1 MKKLLIVLMI
11 ISVGMGSCSKEQ
23 RPLTKK
29 QEQAIVKA
37 SVDSIMTA
45 RNKVIDSQAKV
56 DLDHR
61 IAIEVKVK
69 ADSILSAKAKI
80 ASGDTIKKADK
91 AADKKGIVIPQKP
104 MTPAQKRLLIN
115 KAH

>member
-1 MKKLLIVLMI
+1 MKKLLIALMI
-11 ISVGMGSCSKEQ
+11 VSVGMASCSKEQ
-23 RPLTKK
+23 KPLTKK

-69 ADSILSAKAKI
+69 ADSILFAKARI
-80 ASGDTIKKADK
+80 ASGDTVKIEDK
-91 AADKKGIVIPQKP
+91 AADKKVMMTPQKQL
-104 MTPAQKRLLIN
+104 TPAQRRLLIN
-115 KAH
+115 RPH